1 MTANKPQQSAV
12 DRVTSIFTAKHGFSR
27 DIALRARDQFGDK
40 WERAF
45 AETIDTLYSD
55 EPALEAAIS
64 GYAAFA
70 MDSMRRQKKFELT
83 RKYEQKTYAETSRVV
98 YFNEQHMLDQY
109 LPGLLLSHYL
119 WPHQYRQL
127 RFFRNNFVASMKK
140 GKGVRYIFEKNV
152 PDPFSFAEVGIGTG
166 LYSRIILQ
174 DIPEISGTGFD
185 ISQHSK
191 AFTENHLRA
200 FGVYNR
206 YTIRLE
212 DVRDNTPQNEFQWLV
227 CVEVL
232 EHLEDPA
239 SFLETLRKMLAPG
252 GKAFI
257 TAALNAAD
265 EDHIYLY
272 ENTAQIIEQLTAAGF
287 FVEQS
292 FYNAAYLPASA
303 GMPVP
308 AVAAFIV
315 S

>member
-1 MTANKPQQSAV
+1 VTATQPRQNTAI
-12 DRVTSIFTAKHGFSR
+12 DRVTDIFKARHSFSR
-27 DIALRARDQFGDK
+27 DIAQRAQATFGDK

-45 AETIDTLYSD
+45 AETVDTLYAD
-55 EPALEAAIS
+55 DQALEAAIS

-70 MDSMRRQKKFELT
+70 MDSMRRQKRFETT
-83 RKYEQKTYAETSRVV
+83 RQYEHKTHAETSQAV
-98 YFNEQHMLDQY
+98 YFNEQHMLGQY

-127 RFFRNNFVASMKK
+127 RFFRNNFVTAMKQS
-140 GKGVRYIFEKNV
+140 GANH
-152 PDPFSFAEVGIGTG
+152 FAEVGVGTG
-166 LYSRIILQ
+166 IYSRIVLQ
-174 DIPEISGTGFD
+174 DIPDITGVGFD
-185 ISQHSK
+185 ISKHSK
-191 AFTENHLRA
+191 AFAENHLRA
-200 FGVYNR
+200 FGLDDR
-206 YTIRLE
+206 YAIRLQ
-212 DVRDNTPQNEFQWLV
+212 DVTRQTPRNEFQWLV

-239 SFLETLRKMLAPG
+239 AFLQTLRAMLKPG

-292 FYNAAYLPASA
+292 FYNAAYLPASE
-303 GMPVP
+303 GVPVP

-315 S
+315 T

>member
-1 MTANKPQQSAV
+1 
-12 DRVTSIFTAKHGFSR
+12 VTNIFKTKHSFSK

-45 AETIDTLYSD
+45 TETIDTLYGD
-55 EPALEAAIS
+55 EKALEAAVG

-70 MDSMRRQKKFELT
+70 MDSMRRQKKFEAT
-83 RKYEQKTYAETSRVV
+83 RKYEHKTYAETSEAV
-98 YFNEQHMLDQY
+98 YFNEKHMLGQY

-127 RFFRNNFVASMKK
+127 RFFRNNFVTSMKQSSA
-140 GKGVRYIFEKNV
+140 RR
-152 PDPFSFAEVGIGTG
+152 FAEVGVGTG
-166 LYSRIILQ
+166 IYSRIILQ
-174 DIPEISGTGFD
+174 DIPEASGTGFD
-185 ISQHSK
+185 ISEHSK
-191 AFTENHLRA
+191 AFAENHLRA
-200 FGVYNR
+200 FGLDNR
-206 YTIRLE
+206 YVIRLQ
-212 DVRDNTPQNEFQWLV
+212 DVTRQTPLNEFQWLV

-239 SFLETLRKMLAPG
+239 AFLQTLRAVLAPG

-272 ENTAQIIEQLTAAGF
+272 ENEAQIIEQLTTAGF

-303 GMPVP
+303 GLPVP

-315 S
+315 A

>member
-1 MTANKPQQSAV
+1 MTANTPQQSAV
-12 DRVTSIFTAKHGFSR
+12 DRVTRIFTAKHSFSK
-27 DIALRARDQFGDK
+27 DIALRARARFGDK

-45 AETIDTLYSD
+45 TQTIDTLYGD
-55 EPALEAAIS
+55 AKALEAAVG

-70 MDSMRRQKKFELT
+70 MDSMRRQKRFEAT
-83 RKYEQKTYAETSRVV
+83 RRYEHKTHAETSQAV
-98 YFNEQHMLDQY
+98 YFNEQHMLGQY

-127 RFFRNNFVASMKK
+127 RFFRNNFVTSMKQS
-140 GKGVRYIFEKNV
+140 GASR
-152 PDPFSFAEVGIGTG
+152 FAEVGVGTG
-166 LYSRIILQ
+166 IYSRIVLQ
-174 DIPEISGTGFD
+174 DIPEITGVGFD
-185 ISQHSK
+185 ISQHAG
-191 AFTENHLRA
+191 AFAENHLRA
-200 FGVYNR
+200 FGLDDR
-206 YTIRLE
+206 YEIRLQ
-212 DVRDNTPQNEFQWLV
+212 DVTRQTPRSEFQWLV

-239 SFLETLRKMLAPG
+239 AFLATLRQMLIPG
-252 GKAFI
+252 GRAFI

-287 FVEQS
+287 FIEQS

-303 GMPVP
+303 GLPVP

-315 S
+315 A